1 MKKDEHRT
9 DQASRRWKAH
19 IEKIVSSH
27 LAPYMANEPDF
38 VAFISAEIADSVE
51 EPP

>member
-1 MKKDEHRT
+1 MRKNTRRI
-9 DQASRRWKAH
+9 SRGNQRWKAH

-27 LAPYMANEPDF
+27 LGAYMANEPDF